1 MHTLPS
7 EAGAVLHLQG
17 VVLHGVALG
26 SLIVASLLNLLVVS
40 LVVVGSKASVVGPE
54 AALFTKMY
62 VIVDGEETVEFDKNS
77 IDLSD
82 FSGVLEVKAVIED
95 ANGNVTK
102 SIAFKFKR

>member
-1 MHTLPS
+1 
-7 EAGAVLHLQG
+7 
-17 VVLHGVALG
+17 
-26 SLIVASLLNLLVVS
+26 
-40 LVVVGSKASVVGPE
+40 
-54 AALFTKMY
+54 
-62 VIVDGEETVEFDKNS
+62 VEFDKNS